1 MVFSNDIA
9 ILIIHD
15 YFNFGTQVQKVTII
29 DISVIWMKL
38 NNTFVAIG
46 WGENKV

>member
-29 DISVIWMKL
+29 DTDIWMKL